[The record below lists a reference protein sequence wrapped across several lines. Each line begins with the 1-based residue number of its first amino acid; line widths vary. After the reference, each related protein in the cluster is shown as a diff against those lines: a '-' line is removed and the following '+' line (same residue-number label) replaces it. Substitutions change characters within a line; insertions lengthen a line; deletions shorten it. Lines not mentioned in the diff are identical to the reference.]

1 MNLMYFKNLRGDRDG
16 GTTGLL
22 SNTRRTAGIDGGG
35 VNSGGPS
42 YGGVRGL
49 SAGGGANSRSW
60 FNAGVTGGGVGGVSS
75 LARASGPGSGLA
87 SSFGTAA
94 CGASA
99 TGAGVGTGGS
109 TGAGG
114 SGLNT
119 EMHHLRTHPL
129 GLFDLPRHAADGN
142 GGGGFEDAD
151 RGASGASRNS
161 ALAAGGTSAAAS
173 SANNRWSH
181 GGLDRLDPIIGG
193 GSGSAANS
201 RPDYRYTRV
210 DRQRMVDSAVD
221 ASGVTGGSRSVR
233 SGLYAGEH
241 QFTGEVCL
249 SVSGLSGSGNAR
261 GTVQV
266 SGRTGKQVSF
276 GRHSPDVSGSGN
288 SAATMERERSRE
300 SDKRL
305 RGSAGAG
312 GAGPVV
318 ASGMSSNKENS
329 ENSSRSTF
337 PRSSIVA
344 SKRSSPERILATDRG
359 RPSSRDDSADGRRRR
374 PNSTILTAETS
385 LTLPDSRGLGHGRG
399 GSGGAGS
406 SRRGVDGRDV
416 NNRICS
422 NNEPTF
428 DELIDPK
435 DLNLNEIAR
444 DCFIIPVHLVNRFL
458 PLGVTLPQTGRA
470 SMSVVEVDDPQLV
483 ILLHF
488 MTPFMAIQP
497 IFESPLARPASLQGS
512 MASQLLIDLLRDRPG
527 AHGMLLVSIEQ
538 DVDYPYINYGVAN
551 RQQTNGEEW
560 QQTARLASLERFEPQ
575 NLRYFSDHLVDVYE
589 EAATI
594 ARPPLQPSCR
604 RPLSNKTG
612 YIVCVYKV
620 FDGDDGEKFERNW
633 LYWTGA
639 RILYQ
644 CVPRCVG
651 LRRITLHKSVSA
663 GDKLYTLMCECS
675 SFMDHLQEAAYIAP
689 ALRARLCGYWSIYRV
704 ADVY

>member
-35 VNSGGPS
+35 GSGGPS

-60 FNAGVTGGGVGGVSS
+60 FNAGMTGGSVGGVSS
-75 LARASGPGSGLA
+75 LVRAPGPGSGLA
-87 SSFGTAA
+87 SSLGTAA

-99 TGAGVGTGGS
+99 TGAGAGTGS
-109 TGAGG
+109 SAAASGG
-114 SGLNT
+114 SGLT
-119 EMHHLRTHPL
+119 STGSEMHHLRTHPL
-129 GLFDLPRHAADGN
+129 GLFDLPRHASDGN
-142 GGGGFEDAD
+142 GGGGFDDPD
-151 RGASGASRNS
+151 RGGGGGSGVSRNS
-161 ALAAGGTSAAAS
+161 ALASTGTSAAAS

-193 GSGSAANS
+193 GSGGGGGGGSNS

-221 ASGVTGGSRSVR
+221 TSGVTGGSRSVR

-249 SVSGLSGSGNAR
+249 SVSGLSGSGNQAAGR
-261 GTVQV
+261 GGTVQV

-288 SAATMERERSRE
+288 SAGTMERERSRE

-312 GAGPVV
+312 GVGPVT
-318 ASGMSSNKENS
+318 GGGGISSNKENS

-374 PNSTILTAETS
+374 PNSGLMTAETS
-385 LTLPDSRGLGHGRG
+385 LSLPDGRGMTSQHSTRG
-399 GSGGAGS
+399 GSGGGS
-406 SRRGVDGRDV
+406 GRRGVDGRDV
-416 NNRICS
+416 SNRICS

-458 PLGVTLPQTGRA
+458 PLGVT
-470 SMSVVEVDDPQLV
+470 
-483 ILLHF
+483 
-488 MTPFMAIQP
+488 
-497 IFESPLARPASLQGS
+497 
-512 MASQLLIDLLRDRPG
+512 
-527 AHGMLLVSIEQ
+527 VS
-538 DVDYPYINYGVAN
+538 
-551 RQQTNGEEW
+551 
-560 QQTARLASLERFEPQ
+560 
-575 NLRYFSDHLVDVYE
+575 
-589 EAATI
+589 
-594 ARPPLQPSCR
+594 
-604 RPLSNKTG
+604 
-612 YIVCVYKV
+612 
-620 FDGDDGEKFERNW
+620 FD
-633 LYWTGA
+633 
-639 RILYQ
+639 
-644 CVPRCVG
+644 
-651 LRRITLHKSVSA
+651 
-663 GDKLYTLMCECS
+663 
-675 SFMDHLQEAAYIAP
+675 
-689 ALRARLCGYWSIYRV
+689 
-704 ADVY
+704 